1 MNQDII
7 EKLRIDPGKRTL
19 GELIQD
25 REAAAHEIN
34 RLRAQLERVSATR
47 TKPRKETEP
56 TNASPVSTRAL
67 IRLSDL
73 CESLGVSRSTIYRW
87 VAEDELPA
95 PVRIGAR
102 ALRWRSEDIEQWKSS
117 LQGQETLRS

>member
-34 RLRAQLERVSATR
+34 RLRAQLERVSAIR
-47 TKPRKETEP
+47 TKPRKEIEP
-56 TNASPVSTRAL
+56 SNASPVSTRTL

-87 VAEDELPA
+87 VSENEFPA
-95 PVRIGAR
+95 PVRIGER
-102 ALRWRSEDIEQWKSS
+102 AVRWRSEDIELWKNS
-117 LQGQETLRS
+117 LQGQETISC

>member
-25 REAAAHEIN
+25 REAAAHEIS
-34 RLRAQLERVSATR
+34 RLRAQLERASAIR
-47 TKPRKETEP
+47 TKPKKETEP
-56 TNASPVSTRAL
+56 TNASPVSARTL

-87 VAEDELPA
+87 ASEGEFPA
-95 PVRIGAR
+95 PVRIGER
-102 ALRWRSEDIEQWKSS
+102 AVRWRSEDIEQWKSS
-117 LQGQETLRS
+117 LQGQETIGS